1 MLNMC
6 MYVYISKK
14 ANNKYAIKFGD
25 EGRATKIVCLKIAFL
40 HATQENDPN
49 SRLLLLMV
57 F

>member
-40 HATQENDPN
+40 HATQENDN
-49 SRLLLLMV
+49 YRLLLLMV

>member
-1 MLNMC
+1 MPNMC

-25 EGRATKIVCLKIAFL
+25 EGRAMKIVCLKIAFL